1 MSAPLRTTIV
11 SVWTWF
17 VLGAG
22 IALLFPFVLLWRVVG
37 WPVDRVNYWGGRL
50 FRKAGAA
57 TEWLSPW
64 WRFEVRGTPPA
75 NPRTPYVVVANHESF
90 ADILLL
96 CHLPWEMKWM
106 SKRSIMRIPVLGWS
120 MWAARDISI
129 HRERATSARDALAAS
144 RDRLDGKVS
153 VVIFPEGTRSEGEE
167 MLPFKDGAFRLAIEA
182 QVPILPL
189 ALHGTRDAIAK
200 HDWRINPAHA
210 VVEILEPI
218 PTAGLG
224 KTDLRALKERVRAA
238 IDAKRTALRAEL
250 AQRTA

>member
-17 VLGAG
+17 VLGFG
-22 IALLFPFVLLWRVVG
+22 IALAFPFVLLWRYVG
-37 WPVDRVNYWGGRL
+37 WPVDRRNYWGGRL

-57 TEWLSPW
+57 TEWFSPW

-75 NPRTPYVVVANHESF
+75 NPRNPYVVVANHESF

-106 SKRSIMRIPVLGWS
+106 SKQSIMRIPVLGWA
-120 MWAARDISI
+120 MWAVRDIPI
-129 HRERATSARDALAAS
+129 TRERATSARDALAAS
-144 RDRLDGKVS
+144 RDRLDANVS
-153 VVIFPEGTRSEGEE
+153 VVIFPEGTRSETDE

-189 ALHGTRDAIAK
+189 ALYGTRDAIAK
-200 HDWRINPAHA
+200 HDWRINPAQA
-210 VVEILEPI
+210 VVEILDPI

-224 KTDLRALKERVRAA
+224 KTDLRALKEQVRAA
-238 IDAKRTALRAEL
+238 IDAKRSALRAEL